1 MIIFSQQ
8 NFLQKHTEIL
18 TKEMVSNHNG
28 VYYYPY
34 RSKDVS
40 LDFELTQLAFLMEK
54 NPLVNM
60 VFPVFVHSDM
70 NNIYHYYVDILS
82 KTILK
87 YENNEL
93 SEEEMIASCYFASQ
107 QSIKAI
113 NMNGLINGNA
123 NWFKFSLSPEWSE
136 EKEASHQNF
145 SEMIDATDNR
155 KAFLEQNKKTIIFT
169 HLMIRFVNMIK
180 EIIQTKNVVL
190 GENNQYILDEWI
202 NTYQEKEFK
211 EENIEYFNDGFS
223 IDVREVPLIRFNN
236 NMVYSRRDNKM
247 FVYANK
253 IADAIGNKHVNL
265 SVTNRMKAKIDNGRV
280 FFSFVDVEKSLF
292 KEIAKELINSFG
304 EIEEYRKNEI
314 VEFYNTEYSDIAK
327 KDNNIL
333 LTTMMN
339 NKLTLQNVNQV
350 IDTLV
355 KNRRQE
361 ILSKKLENKEPDSKG
376 KRKL

>member
-18 TKEMVSNHNG
+18 TKEMVSNHKG

-70 NNIYHYYVDILS
+70 NNIYYYYVDVLS

-113 NMNGLINGNA
+113 NMNGLIKGSA
-123 NWFKFSLSPEWSE
+123 NWFKFSLSPEWSG
-136 EKEASHQNF
+136 EKEDSHQNF

-169 HLMIRFVNMIK
+169 HLMMKFVNMIK
-180 EIIQTKNVVL
+180 DIIESKKIVL
-190 GENNQYILDEWI
+190 GENNQSIVYEWI
-202 NTYQEKEFK
+202 NTYQAKEFK
-211 EENIEYFNDGFS
+211 EENVEYFNDGFS

-253 IADAIGNKHVNL
+253 IADAIGNKRVIL
-265 SVTNRMKAKIDNGRV
+265 STKLREAKIDNGRV

-327 KDNNIL
+327 KDSNIL
-333 LTTMMN
+333 LTTMMH
-339 NKLTLQNVNQV
+339 NKLTLKNVNQV